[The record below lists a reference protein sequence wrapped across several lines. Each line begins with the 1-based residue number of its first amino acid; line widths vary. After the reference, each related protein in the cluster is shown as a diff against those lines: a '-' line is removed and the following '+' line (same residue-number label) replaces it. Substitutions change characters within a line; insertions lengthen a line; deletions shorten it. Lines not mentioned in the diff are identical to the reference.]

1 MRDFKPFKGRYR
13 PADKTLPR
21 ATIRRDGRLGF
32 NQAAYILLGEPSHI
46 IFWFD
51 EETKTIALEPSVGNK
66 LYAFPVA
73 CHPKYPSYYVSC
85 RLFLR
90 DIGIQYKR
98 GPSIFK
104 PTIEQGLEGELVVL
118 EAI

>member
-1 MRDFKPFKGRYR
+1 MRNFEAFKGRYR
-13 PADKTLPR
+13 PANKTLPR

-32 NQAAYILLGEPSHI
+32 NQATYLLLGSPTHVVFYFEK
-46 IFWFD
+46 
-51 EETKTIALEPSVGNK
+51 EAKTIALRSSEGSE

-73 CHPKYPSYYVSC
+73 CHPQYPSYYISC

-90 DIGIQYKR
+90 DIGIKYRK
-98 GPSIFK
+98 GPFIFK
-104 PTIEQGLEGELVVL
+104 PTIEQGLDGELVVL

>member
-1 MRDFKPFKGRYR
+1 MRNFEAFKGRYR

-32 NQAAYILLGEPSHI
+32 NQATYLLLGSPTHVVFYFEK
-46 IFWFD
+46 
-51 EETKTIALEPSVGNK
+51 ETKTIALRASKGSE

-73 CHPKYPSYYVSC
+73 RHPQYPSYYISC

-90 DIGIQYKR
+90 DIGIKYRK
-98 GPSIFK
+98 GPFIFK
-104 PTIEQGLEGELVVL
+104 PTLEQGLDGELVVL
-118 EAI
+118 EAV